1 MTLGPL
7 MIDVQGTT
15 LTEED
20 RELLAHP
27 LVGAVILFT
36 RNFESIEQ
44 LERLVADI
52 RAIRSPPLLVTVDH
66 EGGRVQR
73 FREGFTVLPSM
84 RTIGRQ
90 YDVDPVAARQLAR
103 QCGWLMA
110 AELRAVGI
118 DMSFAP
124 CVDLDYG
131 VSSVIGDRAF
141 HRNPRVVAELAIA
154 FARGMKEAGMVAT
167 AKHFPGHGAVAPD
180 SHVAIPVDRRPLAD
194 MDEDLY
200 PYRRLIDNGLAS
212 IMGAHVIFPEV
223 DDRPAGFSRRWVI
236 EELRGRMGFDGAVFT
251 DDLSMAAAGAIGG
264 VRDRAE
270 AALQAGCDVLSLCND
285 RQGVLQVIESLRGSG
300 DPLSQ
305 VRMARLHGKPG
316 PGRQTLLASGQWRA
330 CESAVRASMERPDL
344 SLSPRNA

>member
-15 LTEED
+15 LTAED

-36 RNFESIEQ
+36 RNFEGLEQ
-44 LERLVADI
+44 LVQLVTDI
-52 RAIRSPPLLVTVDH
+52 RAARNPPLLVTVDH

-73 FREGFTVLPSM
+73 FRKGFTVLPAM
-84 RTIGRQ
+84 RLIGRE
-90 YDVDPVAARQLAR
+90 YDLDAATGKHLSR

-141 HRNPRVVAELAIA
+141 HRDPQVVADLAIA
-154 FARGMKEAGMVAT
+154 FMGGMREAGMAAT
-167 AKHFPGHGAVAPD
+167 AKHFPGHGAVVPD
-180 SHVAIPVDRRPLAD
+180 SHIAMPVDRRPLQ
-194 MDEDLY
+194 DLDDDIY

-212 IMGAHVIFPEV
+212 IMAAHVIFSEV
-223 DDRPAGFSRRWVI
+223 DGMPAGFSRRWI
-236 EELRGRMGFDGAVFT
+236 QEELRGRLGFDGAIFT
-251 DDLSMAAAGAIGG
+251 DDLSMKGAAVVGG
-264 VRDRAE
+264 PLERAE
-270 AALQAGCDVLSLCND
+270 AALEAGCDVLSLCND
-285 RQGVLQVIESLRGSG
+285 RKGVLQVIDSLRGSG

-305 VRMARLHGKPG
+305 VRMARLHGKSG
-316 PGRQTLLASGQWRA
+316 WSRETLYASAEWQACDSAIRA
-330 CESAVRASMERPDL
+330 CMERPKLQLD
-344 SLSPRNA
+344 S